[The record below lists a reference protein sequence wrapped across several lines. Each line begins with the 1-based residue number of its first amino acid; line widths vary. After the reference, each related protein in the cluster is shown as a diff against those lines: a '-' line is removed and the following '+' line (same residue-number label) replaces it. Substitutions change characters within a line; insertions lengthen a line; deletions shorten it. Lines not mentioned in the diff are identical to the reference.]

1 MHRVSSVSMKEG
13 FIEGKSNFD
22 QKQYSSL
29 LPCAILFCQLE
40 RNIFVSNSRD
50 AGSEAARP

>member
-1 MHRVSSVSMKEG
+1 MKEG

-22 QKQYSSL
+22 PKQYSSL